1 MKEFNDNLILNEV
14 SFDWVELKYIGKK
27 EKELSFSL
35 KINNEKFNF
44 LEKFKPNE
52 IKVFKFNNKINILEF
67 EYKDIKENLIL
78 KEPLS
83 KFEGKWL
90 KTQILTPGYENV
102 YFKNFNFNESLSFN
116 YILGILTL
124 FLLLFLYLK
133 FRVK

>member
-14 SFDWVELKYIGKK
+14 SSDWVELKYIGKK

-35 KINNEKFNF
+35 KINNEKFDF

-52 IKVFKFNNKINILEF
+52 IKVFKFNNKINLLEF

-124 FLLLFLYLK
+124 LFLLFLYLK